1 MCRKLQESSSSFLWR
16 GNSLLGTM
24 YRNSSRR
31 VISEIYSC
39 INSTMMQHASDSACY
54 GSGVRRLSI
63 LKTGRVSR
71 DAAPMTSA
79 TASVCVVPL
88 DYCPSSGESLA
99 PFYQLASR
107 TFPLPVAPL
116 SPLNNIQA
124 KGHP

>member
-1 MCRKLQESSSSFLWR
+1 MCRKLQVARRLFLWR
-16 GNSLLGTM
+16 GNSLLATM

-31 VISEIYSC
+31 VISEIYSY
-39 INSTMMQHASDSACY
+39 INSTMMQQASGSACY

-79 TASVCVVPL
+79 MAIVCVVPL

-99 PFYQLASR
+99 PLHQLANLEP
-107 TFPLPVAPL
+107 FLF
-116 SPLNNIQA
+116 Q
-124 KGHP
+124 